1 MPFLR
6 FSRDKRGY
14 ESTYLF
20 QSYPQSGTQELR
32 VLYGFRT
39 PPGVRVGRLA
49 LDPNAIRAI
58 EEANPRLKFDWDKIL
73 KVKAPPPPQEYDR
86 EAREERR
93 AKRRRRAAS
102 EAESEVAVAAEV
114 VRGEK
119 PGSGGEPPES
129 GGASPGPAE
138 PRLDEPSGEPE
149 DSGAHVVLGLTDGE
163 GLARLRARYAT
174 IITRI
179 GDRKREPEKLAALQA
194 QAALIDPDSWK
205 TVEEARERV
214 AALDETTEALR
225 RALGRRPRR
234 RRGGSGRRRGPA
246 SGRPDAAGSA
256 PGSEASET
264 TPAPADGSAPST
276 SSDESSE

>member
-14 ESTYLF
+14 ESTYLCH
-20 QSYPQSGTQELR
+20 SYRQSGTQDLR
-32 VLYGFRT
+32 VLYWFRT

-49 LDPNAIRAI
+49 LDPKAIRAI

-102 EAESEVAVAAEV
+102 EAESEIAVAAEGA
-114 VRGEK
+114 RGET
-119 PGSGGEPPES
+119 PGSGGAP
-129 GGASPGPAE
+129 PGPAE
-138 PRLDEPSGEPE
+138 PCPEEPSGEPK
-149 DSGAHVVLGLTDGE
+149 DSVAHVALALTDGE
-163 GLARLRARYAT
+163 GLARLRARHAT
-174 IITRI
+174 IVARI

-234 RRGGSGRRRGPA
+234 RRGGSGRRRGAA
-246 SGRPDAAGSA
+246 SGRPDTAGSA
-256 PGSEASET
+256 PGAKASEP